1 MQRGSIALIIL
12 LGIALIGMAA
22 VIVVYSQ
29 KQKTNKLQIIK
40 PLPIVSSLPKENS
53 NQIPLAP
60 KNPEKFVKTIVSDDV
75 YDNFWNPG
83 LVHYDYWI
91 DKNHFY
97 TMKIN
102 SERLIGN
109 GKGKSGMEELNKF
122 LNLGQQSDFQDFDLI
137 ESVFRDYA
145 GGGYHLLVKELTDV
159 NYPGMDQSRA
169 VMLYS
174 GNGVYGFIE
183 VNVYAKKGDNLVQL
197 QSYLGDEKLYESY
210 IKSCEAQNNRD
221 FIKAEECY
229 RKAFADNKD
238 FERLTLNEANNL
250 VKTFAIE

>member
-1 MQRGSIALIIL
+1 MQKGFTSLIFL
-12 LGIALIGMAA
+12 AGIAFIGMTA
-22 VIVVYSQ
+22 VVLVYSQ
-29 KQKTNKLQIIK
+29 KPKTNKLQIIK
-40 PLPIVSSLPKENS
+40 PSPIVSSLPKENS

-60 KNPEKFVKTIVSDDV
+60 KNPEKFVKTIVLGDV
-75 YDNFWNPG
+75 YPNPG
-83 LVHYDYWI
+83 LVDYF
-91 DKNHFY
+91 DKNNTY

-109 GKGKSGMEELNKF
+109 GKSRSGMEELNKF
-122 LNLGQQSDFQDFDLI
+122 LNIGQQSDFQDLGPL

-174 GNGVYGFIE
+174 GNGVYGSIE

-197 QSYLGDEKLYESY
+197 NSYLGDEKLYESY
-210 IKSCEAQNNRD
+210 IKSCEARNNGD
-221 FIKAEECY
+221 FIKAEQCY
-229 RKAFADNKD
+229 RQAFAADKD
-238 FERLTLNEANNL
+238 FERFALNEANDL